1 MLNKGGYRFMQE
13 AEVSLRVALHF
24 IMNGITK
31 ENVETEKMLNT
42 IKIMLKIKDTFLA
55 KKAFNI
61 K

>member
-31 ENVETEKMLNT
+31 ENEVQ
-42 IKIMLKIKDTFLA
+42 LKNLLLPPA
-55 KKAFNI
+55 
-61 K
+61 